1 MEGVSFA
8 GKRFRLYAG
17 PTPSIAM
24 AMLNGRSAPSSDDL
38 NLDPRLC
45 ADLGAEFTRVRD
57 ARGLSI
63 AQVAERLLLSNR
75 QVKALEK
82 VEFTAFHNAT
92 FHLSALR
99 KYAAFLGVDASLVDK
114 IGSGLV
120 KPDPQAVMLVPSESS
135 DDAAESSSGR
145 MLSIAGTLL
154 AVAVLAGGGF
164 YLAQSRGVRPPST
177 AAAARPAP
185 VPAAPA
191 RAPEPVPAPPP
202 VVVEPAV
209 VPAADVASSVTQAA
223 APVPAQ
229 PAPDSS
235 GFGMLRVLHP
245 TWIFVRDTDNAVIER
260 SLAQGETFVFDAQP
274 NYLAVGTADAELSI
288 GSRKVDVSKF
298 VANGQLRIRAGDFD
312 ALVQGASP
320 IQAPT
325 PAVRR

>member
-1 MEGVSFA
+1 
-8 GKRFRLYAG
+8 
-17 PTPSIAM
+17 
-24 AMLNGRSAPSSDDL
+24 MLNGRSAPSSGDL

-45 ADLGAEFTRVRD
+45 ADLGAEFTRARD
-57 ARGLSI
+57 ARGLNI
-63 AQVAERLLLSNR
+63 AQVAERLLLSTR

-99 KYAAFLGVDASLVDK
+99 KYASFLEIDAALVDK
-114 IGSGLV
+114 IGSSLT

-164 YLAQSRGVRPPST
+164 YLAQSRSVRQASPPV
-177 AAAARPAP
+177 AATPEPA
-185 VPAAPA
+185 PAAPV
-191 RAPEPVPAPPP
+191 RAPEPVAAPAPVAAEPP
-202 VVVEPAV
+202 V
-209 VPAADVASSVTQAA
+209 VPAADVA
-223 APVPAQ
+223 APVTPVTPPAPAQ
-229 PAPDSS
+229 PAADAS
-235 GFGMLRVLHP
+235 GFGALRVLHP
-245 TWIFVRDTDNAVIER
+245 TWIFVRDMDNAVIER
-260 SLAQGETFVFDAQP
+260 SLAQGETFVFDTQP
-274 NYLAVGTADAELSI
+274 TYLAVGTADAELSI

-312 ALVQGASP
+312 AIVQGASP